1 MERFTTDGVLKIDI
15 PCLYDSCDFLPLSFA
30 GNLLVKTHFCN
41 NFHPVDCHGYT
52 LLALLFAISVYLEG
66 MKVKKTSL
74 PSLTF
79 QFLFCHCLEKERM
92 GMEQY
97 VYDETFLQING
108 FYMIHLVRINWRNT
122 WDFLRFPPSLPKA
135 MSMVKADALGPL
147 EMCDR

>member
-1 MERFTTDGVLKIDI
+1 MERFTTDGVLKIVI
-15 PCLYDSCDFLPLSFA
+15 PCLYDSYDFLPLSFA
-30 GNLLVKTHFCN
+30 GNLLVKTYFCN

-52 LLALLFAISVYLEG
+52 LLALFFAISVYLEG

-97 VYDETFLQING
+97 VC
-108 FYMIHLVRINWRNT
+108 
-122 WDFLRFPPSLPKA
+122 DFLSLLNCSLIIFINFFA
-135 MSMVKADALGPL
+135 NL
-147 EMCDR
+147 

>member
-1 MERFTTDGVLKIDI
+1 MERFTTDEVLKIDI

-30 GNLLVKTHFCN
+30 GNFLVKTHFCN

-52 LLALLFAISVYLEG
+52 LLALFFAISVYLEG

-97 VYDETFLQING
+97 VYDFLSLLNCSLIIFIN
-108 FYMIHLVRINWRNT
+108 F
-122 WDFLRFPPSLPKA
+122 F
-135 MSMVKADALGPL
+135 
-147 EMCDR
+147 C